1 MAKNATLIIK
11 LLDFKH
17 IIDIERY
24 ISNIMQEWLF
34 SSILL
39 NQLLSWNLSVFTLLS
54 TFPRLTTSFEQN
66 NDSLQNFPTLG
77 TRKCELKK
85 IDESESVSLQQWNWA
100 SVNWKCCKE
109 RKSEI
114 VILQLNFAE
123 WNVGWCFVCAAPPFL
138 ITFPTTACTF
148 EVRIAGD
155 DNASRGLFHKRER
168 ALFQGFQQG

>member
-1 MAKNATLIIK
+1 
-11 LLDFKH
+11 
-17 IIDIERY
+17 
-24 ISNIMQEWLF
+24 MQEWLF

-54 TFPRLTTSFEQN
+54 TFPRLTTSSEQN

-85 IDESESVSLQQWNWA
+85 IDESVSLQWNWA

-168 ALFQGFQQG
+168 ALFQGFRQG

>member
-1 MAKNATLIIK
+1 MII
-11 LLDFKH
+11 FKYFV
-17 IIDIERY
+17 E
-24 ISNIMQEWLF
+24 SVV
-34 SSILL
+34 IL
-39 NQLLSWNLSVFTLLS
+39 
-54 TFPRLTTSFEQN
+54 
-66 NDSLQNFPTLG
+66 
-77 TRKCELKK
+77 ELKCLHIALDISQVDNLFRAK
-85 IDESESVSLQQWNWA
+85 QWFITKFPDLGNKEMWIEEDSESESVRLQWNWA

>member
-1 MAKNATLIIK
+1 M
-11 LLDFKH
+11 
-17 IIDIERY
+17 
-24 ISNIMQEWLF
+24 
-34 SSILL
+34 
-39 NQLLSWNLSVFTLLS
+39 LS
-54 TFPRLTTSFEQN
+54 TFSRLTTSSEQN

-85 IDESESVSLQQWNWA
+85 IDESVSLQWNWA

-123 WNVGWCFVCAAPPFL
+123 WNVGWCFVCAVPPFL

-155 DNASRGLFHKRER
+155 DNASRGLFHSSFPGFSTRVKVYHANDKIFSETVKIW
-168 ALFQGFQQG
+168 AKLAKVACKKIFKFQLAISMMYIFEKTHLS